1 MEEQVKGRIMPI
13 RSFFKDESLPPRELL
28 VQGVKLTAIILVL
41 WYCHGP

>member
-1 MEEQVKGRIMPI
+1 MPT
-13 RSFFKDESLPPRELL
+13 RSFFKEESLPPRKLL